1 MIQNIAFYWGNIPVP
16 TFGGID
22 RVTLVLAKALKEKGF
37 KVFCIYSGGSKNKLS
52 ECFVDKFKYE
62 KPEVQ
67 YKTLEA
73 YLLANDIQLVI
84 NQRYQDAAI
93 VRNLHLATKPH
104 GIKLYTVFHSSP
116 GFQFII
122 TEDGVKRIL
131 RKVYNEMV
139 LKRRMSV
146 HYNEIAN
153 FSDKVIFLSKPY
165 VRLFQKEYA
174 IKGID
179 VHKFAVIP
187 NPCTIDSGN
196 IAEKE
201 KIVLVVSRLEETTK
215 KITYIL
221 KIWNSIRSRFPDWQ
235 LVFVG
240 EGPSQ
245 DEYMAYCAAHHMDN
259 VQFVGRQ
266 EPLSY
271 YAKASVFMMTSS
283 FEGWPL
289 TIVEAMTNGVVPIV
303 MDSFAAVH
311 DIIDD
316 GKDGYITPN
325 KDLNAYAEKLSQLMQ
340 NKKLRETISNAARQK
355 AKTFSPEKV
364 IEKWIS
370 LFDGEV

>member
-1 MIQNIAFYWGNIPVP
+1 MYLLWG
-16 TFGGID
+16 G
-22 RVTLVLAKALKEKGF
+22 
-37 KVFCIYSGGSKNKLS
+37 KNKLN

-62 KPEVQ
+62 NPEGQ
-67 YKTLEA
+67 YKTLES
-73 YLLANDIQLVI
+73 YLLRNQIGIVI
-84 NQRYQDAAI
+84 NQRYQDASI
-93 VRNLHLATKPH
+93 VKNLFLATKSH

-122 TEDGVKRIL
+122 KEHGVRCIL
-131 RKVYNEMV
+131 RKVYNEIF
-139 LKRRMSV
+139 LKRRMSI

-153 FSDKVIFLSKPY
+153 YSDKIVFLSKPY
-165 VRLFQKEYA
+165 VQLFQKEYA
-174 IKGID
+174 IKKTD
-179 VHKFAVIP
+179 AKKFAVIP
-187 NPCTIDSGN
+187 NPCTVNSGN

-201 KIVLVVSRLEETTK
+201 NIVLVVSRLEETPK

-221 KIWNSIRSRFPDWQ
+221 RIWNSIRSRFPDWR

-245 DEYMAYCAAHHMDN
+245 DEYMSYCATHHMDN

-266 EPLSY
+266 EPLPY
-271 YAKASVFMMTSS
+271 YEKASVFMMTSS

-289 TIVEAMTNGVVPIV
+289 TIVEAMANGVVPIV

-311 DIIDD
+311 DIIDN

-325 KDLNAYAEKLSQLMQ
+325 NDLYAYAEKLTQLMQ
-340 NKKLRETISNAARQK
+340 NKNLRETISNAARQK
-355 AKTFSPEKV
+355 TKNFSPEQV

-370 LFDGEV
+370 LF

>member
-37 KVFCIYSGGSKNKLS
+37 KVFCIYSGGGKNTLSK
-52 ECFVDKFKYE
+52 CFVDKFKYE
-62 KPEVQ
+62 NPEGQ
-67 YKTLEA
+67 YKTLES
-73 YLLANDIQLVI
+73 YLLRNQIDIVI
-84 NQRYQDAAI
+84 NQRYQDASI
-93 VRNLHLATKPH
+93 VKNLSLATKSH

-122 TEDGVKRIL
+122 KEHGVRCIL
-131 RKVYNEMV
+131 RKVYNEIF
-139 LKRRMSV
+139 LKRRMSI

-153 FSDKVIFLSKPY
+153 YSDKIVFLSKPY
-165 VRLFQKEYA
+165 VQLFQKVYA
-174 IKGID
+174 IKKTD
-179 VHKFAVIP
+179 AKKFAVIP
-187 NPCTIDSGN
+187 NPCTINSGN

-201 KIVLVVSRLEETTK
+201 KIVLVVSRLEETQK

-221 KIWNSIRSRFPDWQ
+221 RIWNFIRSRFPDWQ

-370 LFDGEV
+370 LFDGE

>member
-37 KVFCIYSGGSKNKLS
+37 KVFCIYSGGGKNTLSK
-52 ECFVDKFKYE
+52 CFVDKFKYE
-62 KPEVQ
+62 NPEGQ
-67 YKTLEA
+67 YKTLES
-73 YLLANDIQLVI
+73 YLLRNQIDIVI
-84 NQRYQDAAI
+84 NQRYQDASI
-93 VRNLHLATKPH
+93 VKNLSLATKSH

-122 TEDGVKRIL
+122 KEHGVRCIL
-131 RKVYNEMV
+131 RKVYNEIF
-139 LKRRMSV
+139 LKRRMSI

-153 FSDKVIFLSKPY
+153 YSDKIVFLSKPY
-165 VRLFQKEYA
+165 VQLFQKVYA
-174 IKGID
+174 IKKTD
-179 VHKFAVIP
+179 AKKFAVIP
-187 NPCTIDSGN
+187 NPCTINSGN

-201 KIVLVVSRLEETTK
+201 KIVLVVSRLEETPK

-221 KIWNSIRSRFPDWQ
+221 RIWNFIRSRFPDWQ